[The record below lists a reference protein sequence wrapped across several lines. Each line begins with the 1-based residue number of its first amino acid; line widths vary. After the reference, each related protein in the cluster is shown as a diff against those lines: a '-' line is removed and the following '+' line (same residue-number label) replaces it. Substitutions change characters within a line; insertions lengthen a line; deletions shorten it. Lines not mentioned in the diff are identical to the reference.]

1 MSIQTLDV
9 NFQRVREWAE
19 ARNLIEGATPKDQFA
34 KLIEEIS
41 EFTIGI
47 DSNDEAEI
55 IDGLGDSVVV
65 LTILAAQT
73 GTDIETCI
81 SLLDDELEVANHFTG
96 ILSKAQSVDGL
107 IHSLFNSVGELANGI
122 SKKNLTKVQLGIGS
136 AFRIIEAISIR
147 FDTNI
152 EENFDAAYNVIKD
165 RKGRMIDGAFIK
177 EADLATYGIAS

>member
-19 ARNLIEGATPKDQFA
+19 ARNLIEGATPQAQFT

-41 EFTIGI
+41 EFTQGI
-47 DSNDEAEI
+47 DNDDLPEI

-65 LTILAAQT
+65 LTIIAAQC

-81 SLLDDELEVANHFTG
+81 ELLDEHMDAANQFTG

-107 IHSLFNSVGELANGI
+107 LHTLFNFVGDLANGI
-122 SKKNLTKVQLGIGS
+122 SKKNLTNVQMGIGS
-136 AFRIIEAISIR
+136 AFRIIEAISFR
-147 FDTNI
+147 FDTTI
-152 EENFDAAYNVIKD
+152 EANFDASYNVIKD
-165 RKGRMIDGAFIK
+165 RKGKMIDGAFIK
-177 EADLATYGIAS
+177 EADLPMYGIAS